1 MNSEDVEAV
10 IAKAE
15 SFVNDAI
22 VVLFSIY
29 SMSTRGS
36 RVLLESR
43 EPLVGMNTIASF
55 NYSIMT

>member
-22 VVLFSIY
+22 AVA
-29 SMSTRGS
+29 R
-36 RVLLESR
+36 
-43 EPLVGMNTIASF
+43 
-55 NYSIMT
+55 